1 MITDKYLQ
9 DKLIFK
15 NHGGGFKMDV
25 LKKFKEKAA
34 VEKKKIV
41 FPEGNDERIIKAAQE
56 VEQLGIADIII
67 LGEESEL
74 QKTAEKNTVD
84 LSGVE
89 IINPRSNEY
98 IEEFTEE
105 FYELRKHKDISIE
118 DAVKSVIDPLY
129 FGTMMIYTGY
139 ADGMVAGADNPTG
152 NVLRP
157 AFQIV
162 KTKEG
167 MNTVS
172 SAIILVLKDKSFGED
187 GVMVFSDCAVNPA
200 PDSVQLAEIAA
211 ATAHT
216 AESLLSLEAKVAM
229 LSFSTKGSA
238 QHKNVE
244 NVQKAVEIAQKNNPD
259 LKLDGELQLDAAVV
273 ESVSRRKAPNSS
285 LKGDANVLIFPDLQ
299 SGNIG
304 YKLVQRL
311 AGAEAVG
318 PILQGLAAPINDL
331 SRGCS
336 VDDVVNLTAITV
348 VQAQN
353 K

>member
-1 MITDKYLQ
+1 
-9 DKLIFK
+9 
-15 NHGGGFKMDV
+15 MDV
-25 LKKFKEKAA
+25 LRNFKEKAA
-34 VEKKKIV
+34 ADKKRIV
-41 FPEGNDERIIKAAQE
+41 FPEGNDERIIRAAQK
-56 VEQLGIADIII
+56 VEEQGLADVII
-67 LGEESEL
+67 LGDEEEL
-74 QKTAEKNTVD
+74 KKDAADYGVD

-89 IINPRSNEY
+89 IINPRANDY
-98 IEEFTEE
+98 IEEFTEV

-129 FGTMMIYTGY
+129 FGTMMIYTNK
-139 ADGMVAGADNPTG
+139 ADGMVAGAANPTG

-162 KTKEG
+162 KTAEG
-167 MNTVS
+167 ISTVS
-172 SAIILVLKDKSFGED
+172 SAIILVLKDKSFGDE
-187 GVMVFSDCAVNPA
+187 GVLVVSDCAVNPD
-200 PDSVQLAEIAA
+200 PDAKQLAEIAL
-211 ATAHT
+211 ATADT
-216 AESLLSLEAKVAM
+216 TNRLLTFEPKVAM

-244 NVQKAVEIAQKNNPD
+244 KVQKAVEIAHQNNPE
-259 LKLDGELQLDAAVV
+259 LILDGELQLDAAVV
-273 ESVSRRKAPNSS
+273 ESVAKRKAPDSR

-311 AGAEAVG
+311 AGADAVG

-336 VDDVVNLTAITV
+336 VEDVVNLAAITV
-348 VQAQN
+348 VGTIIN
-353 K
+353 SYI

>member
-1 MITDKYLQ
+1 
-9 DKLIFK
+9 
-15 NHGGGFKMDV
+15 MDV
-25 LKKFKEKAA
+25 LRNFKEKAA
-34 VEKKKIV
+34 ADKKRIV
-41 FPEGNDERIIKAAQE
+41 FPEGNDERIIRAAQK
-56 VEQLGIADIII
+56 VEEQGLADVII
-67 LGEESEL
+67 LGDEEEL
-74 QKTAEKNTVD
+74 KKDAADYGVD

-89 IINPRSNEY
+89 IINPRANDY
-98 IEEFTEE
+98 IEEFTEV

-129 FGTMMIYTGY
+129 FGTMMIYTNK
-139 ADGMVAGADNPTG
+139 ADGMVAGAANPTG

-162 KTKEG
+162 KTAEG
-167 MNTVS
+167 ISTVS
-172 SAIILVLKDKSFGED
+172 SAIILVLKDKSFGDE
-187 GVMVFSDCAVNPA
+187 GVLVVSDCAVNPD
-200 PDSVQLAEIAA
+200 PDAKQLAEIAL
-211 ATAHT
+211 ATADT
-216 AESLLSLEAKVAM
+216 TNRLLTFEPKVAM

-244 NVQKAVEIAQKNNPD
+244 KVQKAVEIAHQNNPE
-259 LKLDGELQLDAAVV
+259 LILDGELQLDAAVV
-273 ESVSRRKAPNSS
+273 ESVAKRKAPDSR

-311 AGAEAVG
+311 AGADAVG

-336 VDDVVNLTAITV
+336 VEDVVNLAAITV
-348 VQAQN
+348 VQAQ
-353 K
+353 

>member
-1 MITDKYLQ
+1 
-9 DKLIFK
+9 
-15 NHGGGFKMDV
+15 MDV
-25 LKKFKEKAA
+25 LKNFKEKAA
-34 VEKKKIV
+34 SDLKTIV
-41 FPEGNDERIIKAAQE
+41 YAEGDDERIVQAAAA
-56 VEQLGIADIII
+56 VEADKTAQVVI
-67 LGEESEL
+67 LGNVDEINE
-74 QKTAEKNTVD
+74 TAAKYDAD

-89 IINPRSNEY
+89 LIDPKKSNY
-98 IEEFTEE
+98 IAEFRDE
-105 FYELRKHKDISIE
+105 FYELRKHKGISKE
-118 DAVKSVIDPLY
+118 DAEKAIKDPLY
-129 FGTMMIYTGY
+129 FGTMMIYTDK
-139 ADGMVAGADNPTG
+139 ADGMVAGAANATG

-167 MNTVS
+167 ISTVS
-172 SAIILVLKDKSFGED
+172 SALIMVLKDKSFGEE

-200 PDSVQLAEIAA
+200 PNSEQLAEIAVT
-211 ATAHT
+211 TAET
-216 AESLLSLEAKVAM
+216 AESLLDFDPKVAM
-229 LSFSTKGSA
+229 LSFSTMGSA
-238 QHKNVE
+238 KHE
-244 NVQKAVEIAQKNNPD
+244 NVDNVRKAVEIAHKNAPQ
-259 LKLDGELQLDAAVV
+259 LKVDGEMQADAALV
-273 ESVSRRKAPNSS
+273 EGVGQKKAPDS
-285 LKGDANVLIFPDLQ
+285 KIAGKANVLIFPDLQ

-336 VDDVVNLTAITV
+336 VDDIVNLTAITA